1 MDADGWKQTAARG
14 EGRKEGRKGWR
25 SDGRWGTA
33 TLHLGRPTGATSF
46 HIWYPVRPRSWNLPE
61 KEIRASFT
69 CSRALY
75 VCSSRGENIDAPLLL
90 VASRAPLLFP
100 TRANHRVD
108 RATKLSPFR
117 SPFEFGVGKL
127 RENVSWEGTNESIWT
142 TIDPI
147 FLYLVTMDVWD
158 CLQIL
163 DIYRDVLLDRVRF
176 RMYLKNRNVILCP
189 ISNNYSRMYT

>member
-1 MDADGWKQTAARG
+1 MRTQWWWRAREKAESKTRSTSTDLLLTCYLLVRFTPTMDADGWKQTAARG

-90 VASRAPLLFP
+90 GASRAPLVFP
-100 TRANHRVD
+100 TRANHPDIAWIGLQLRNFRRFV
-108 RATKLSPFR
+108 RLSSSEWGSYGKMLVER
-117 SPFEFGVGKL
+117 RGMGRGV
-127 RENVSWEGTNESIWT
+127 SS
-142 TIDPI
+142 
-147 FLYLVTMDVWD
+147 
-158 CLQIL
+158 
-163 DIYRDVLLDRVRF
+163 
-176 RMYLKNRNVILCP
+176 
-189 ISNNYSRMYT
+189 